1 MRVCAGGR
9 KIPPPRQ
16 HSAPSLPSPDYIA
29 FRAGVLP
36 PPDRAGAAGSEHRWQ
51 PRPDASSGST
61 SCNVLEAATA
71 TGHRCSGTAG
81 TPGPAHHTPRRLN
94 DDTAEPPPP
103 PPSFLPLLTIFTYFP
118 VSLHFRAGERTPI
131 EMTAGGRTCARVNS
145 GGNTKG
151 GTMAGTG
158 HTGCAR
164 PSARSDG
171 RIRSVTSKYSLFF
184 PFAFFWVGQTATP
197 ARIRPHQPPYTVTTT
212 YAAIPV
218 PRAPQS
224 ARDTESE
231 RGLPP

>member
-1 MRVCAGGR
+1 MCLRF
-9 KIPPPRQ
+9 Q
-16 HSAPSLPSPDYIA
+16 
-29 FRAGVLP
+29 FAGVDKRSWDTLCIKRGV
-36 PPDRAGAAGSEHRWQ
+36 DSFSSLRDKIVIVVGS
-51 PRPDASSGST
+51 G
-61 SCNVLEAATA
+61 
-71 TGHRCSGTAG
+71 GG
-81 TPGPAHHTPRRLN
+81 
-94 DDTAEPPPP
+94 
-103 PPSFLPLLTIFTYFP
+103 LPLLTIFTYFP

-231 RGLPP
+231 RGLPPQLESPGVILILCMVPQSGDVASSPRPPSLHSTQKVGVSRVGDGGGGGRRGDNVTS